1 VPEAGVDEDQD
12 SRLRENKVWRSV
24 DSDVLSVTEPG
35 SPDAISD
42 ATNCRFASS
51 HRTVVPESPLTCNT
65 GGSEAKRRFCAPF
78 SVEK

>member
-1 VPEAGVDEDQD
+1 MSA
-12 SRLRENKVWRSV
+12 SRLTMVSK
-24 DSDVLSVTEPG
+24 PG

-51 HRTVVPESPLTCNT
+51 QRTIVPASPLTCST